1 MKLLQVNVVGLPVA
15 AVLAAALLSGCERP
29 PIETEQVGYR
39 GTGMVQVTNPRAEA
53 PDNTVPVSQPPASA
67 AGPKAGDIYQN
78 VQVLGDL
85 SVGQF
90 TRTMLAMTQWV
101 APEAGCNYCHNAANL
116 ADDSL
121 YTKVV
126 SRRMLQMTRHINTNY
141 KSHVQNVGVT
151 CYTCHRG
158 KNVPAEI
165 WFEDAPG
172 KTLAYSG
179 NRMGQNIAQTNVGL
193 TSLPGNPVS
202 YFFGKNAENM
212 NNVRVATEGWKPT
225 KDDGTIQH
233 TEMTYALMFHLSES
247 LGVNCN
253 FCHNSRS
260 FASWPQSRP
269 QRVTAW
275 HGTRMVSGLNN
286 EYLIPLGPV
295 YPEIRLGPTG
305 DAPKANCATCHQG
318 VSKPLGGA
326 EMAKDFPAS
335 LGFEYQ

>member
-1 MKLLQVNVVGLPVA
+1 MKLLKTAFGVP
-15 AVLAAALLSGCERP
+15 VLALLVVTALSGCERP

-39 GTGMVQVTNPRAEA
+39 GTGMALIDNPRAEQPDLTYPEPQA
-53 PDNTVPVSQPPASA
+53 PAAA
-67 AGPKAGDIYQN
+67 AGPKAGAIYQN

-90 TRTMLAMTQWV
+90 TRAMLAITQWV
-101 APEAGCNYCHNAANL
+101 APEEGCNYCHNPANL
-116 ADDSL
+116 ADDSM

-126 SRRMLQMTRHINTNY
+126 SRRMFQMTRDINANY
-141 KSHVQNVGVT
+141 TSHVQNTGVT

-165 WFEDAPG
+165 WFEDAPA
-172 KTLAYSG
+172 KAQAYSG
-179 NRMGQNIAQTNVGL
+179 NRMGQNIAQVDVGL
-193 TSLPGNPVS
+193 TSLPANPVS
-202 YFFGKNAENM
+202 YFFGKKSENLAAI
-212 NNVRVATEGWKPT
+212 RVATEDWQPT

-233 TEMTYALMFHLSES
+233 TEMTYGLMFHMSES

-260 FASWPQSRP
+260 FANWPESRP
-269 QRVTAW
+269 QRVTAF
-275 HGTRMVSGLNN
+275 HGTRMVSSLNN

-295 YPEIRLGPTG
+295 YPDNRLGPTK

-318 VSKPLGGA
+318 VNKPLGGA
-326 EMAKDFPAS
+326 QMAKDYPAA
-335 LGFEYQ
+335 LYEP